1 MPPRPRPRA
10 SPARVRPA
18 LCALDSL
25 RGLRRRRSYPIG
37 RPRPLILAIAMLN
50 AVAAPGKFVANSASR
65 ARPQSSPPPS
75 SRASPTRRS
84 SCRPARRPSPLPT
97 SSSACRPHHLG
108 FARSA
113 ARADTGTSNVGSS
126 TRVVIAVAVSI
137 SSVAINIIVAST
149 SVLGPAGSA
158 HLAPLPSLRSRS
170 PTIRAA
176 VLVVLLCRVALC
188 RAAERLQQP
197 DRKTSNIRHDIRVI
211 RSLI

>member
-1 MPPRPRPRA
+1 MPPRSRPRA

-170 PTIRAA
+170 AHDPPRSAWPYSSCCF
-176 VLVVLLCRVALC
+176 VVLRCVVQRSAC
-188 RAAERLQQP
+188 
-197 DRKTSNIRHDIRVI
+197 S
-211 RSLI
+211 SLIGRPRILGMISG

>member
-1 MPPRPRPRA
+1 MPPRSRPRA

-65 ARPQSSPPPS
+65 AQPQSSPPPS
-75 SRASPTRRS
+75 LCASPMRRS

-97 SSSACRPHHLG
+97 SSYACRPHHLS

-137 SSVAINIIVAST
+137 SST
-149 SVLGPAGSA
+149 RDQYRRRLYLGPAGSA
-158 HLAPLPSLRSRS
+158 HLAPLPSLRSR
-170 PTIRAA
+170 PPHDPHGRTR
-176 VLVVLLCRVALC
+176 RVALSC
-188 RAAERLQQP
+188 CVMSCSGALAAA
-197 DRKTSNIRHDIRVI
+197 
-211 RSLI
+211 